1 MTAINQISKG
11 LRVLVVSS
19 KPPEYSGNLGGGVV
33 KALRNAGC
41 NVEFL
46 SLIPSERENDFPI
59 YSILKQEPQKT
70 GDRLSEAMAGPGLK
84 YVKKVL
90 KPFVHLSRN
99 IMYRF
104 SHKRKVAAFSA
115 KAGFIYP
122 DESAPPID
130 TDSLLNQ
137 LPASAGY
144 DLIITIFWQRML
156 NSTSLRALYDRFKV
170 PVYLYAV
177 DMAPVSGGCFYFNS
191 CVRYKSGCGKCPCLL
206 SDDPHDR
213 SHQNYLI
220 KKANYSHAQIYYVG
234 NSWMIERAVGSR
246 LFDAERVL
254 NISLLIDETVF
265 YPERSES
272 VRQSLHLPEGK
283 DIILLVR
290 SSNATRKGGD
300 IIVHAAEYIQTHQP
314 AEYLSRIC
322 WVTIGYG
329 SLHVMLAKTGAY
341 VVNHGVVNQDKLVS
355 LYREASLFLNPSTD
369 DAGPSMVNQS
379 IMCGTP
385 VVSFNLGTAVDVIEN
400 GISGFKT
407 DDISPEGFYRTLE
420 KAIRS
425 LIEGTNPSIRETTRA
440 TALRHNTS
448 AVFASRLLGH
458 YSTVCS
464 TR

>member
-1 MTAINQISKG
+1 
-11 LRVLVVSS
+11 
-19 KPPEYSGNLGGGVV
+19 
-33 KALRNAGC
+33 
-41 NVEFL
+41 
-46 SLIPSERENDFPI
+46 
-59 YSILKQEPQKT
+59 
-70 GDRLSEAMAGPGLK
+70 
-84 YVKKVL
+84 
-90 KPFVHLSRN
+90 
-99 IMYRF
+99 
-104 SHKRKVAAFSA
+104 
-115 KAGFIYP
+115 
-122 DESAPPID
+122 
-130 TDSLLNQ
+130 
-137 LPASAGY
+137 
-144 DLIITIFWQRML
+144 
-156 NSTSLRALYDRFKV
+156 
-170 PVYLYAV
+170 
-177 DMAPVSGGCFYFNS
+177 
-191 CVRYKSGCGKCPCLL
+191 
-206 SDDPHDR
+206 
-213 SHQNYLI
+213 
-220 KKANYSHAQIYYVG
+220 
-234 NSWMIERAVGSR
+234 MIERAVGSR